1 MENRRAGLNCPARFT
16 LTKQK
21 MHSSKKI
28 VLVASLLAAVLT
40 APAGAG
46 DLVAARAKAQALCE
60 NCHGV
65 NGIANL
71 PGAANLSGQQKE
83 YLREQLRAFR
93 SGTRQNP
100 QMSVIA
106 KMLSDS
112 DIENLSEWYAAF
124 KVTVEM
130 PN

>member
-1 MENRRAGLNCPARFT
+1 MSGPGLVGPARFI
-16 LTKQK
+16 LSKQK
-21 MHSSKKI
+21 MHIFKKK
-28 VLVASLLAAVLT
+28 LLGTFLLLAVLLE
-40 APAGAG
+40 PALAG
-46 DLVAARAKAQALCE
+46 DMAAARTKAQALCE

-65 NGIANL
+65 NGVATL

-93 SGTRQNP
+93 SGSRQNP

-106 KMLSDS
+106 KMLTDA

-130 PN
+130 PK

>member
-1 MENRRAGLNCPARFT
+1 MNKSFITFL
-16 LTKQK
+16 
-21 MHSSKKI
+21 
-28 VLVASLLAAVLT
+28 LLAALLE
-40 APAGAG
+40 PALAG
-46 DLVAARAKAQALCE
+46 DMAAARTKAQALCE

-65 NGIANL
+65 NGVATL

-93 SGTRQNP
+93 SGSRQNP

-106 KMLSDS
+106 KMLSDA

-130 PN
+130 PK

>member
-1 MENRRAGLNCPARFT
+1 MRTFG
-16 LTKQK
+16 
-21 MHSSKKI
+21 KKW
-28 VLVASLLAAVLT
+28 VVASLLLT
-40 APAGAG
+40 GLSGA
-46 DLVAARAKAQALCE
+46 LLQAARAGDMAAARVKAQTLCE

-65 NGIANL
+65 DGIATL

-93 SGTRQNP
+93 SGGRQNP

-106 KMLSDS
+106 KMLNDA

-124 KVTVEM
+124 KITVEK
-130 PN
+130 PQ

>member
-1 MENRRAGLNCPARFT
+1 LKKRAGQTSPARFT
-16 LTKQK
+16 LSKQK
-21 MHSSKKI
+21 MRIFKTN
-28 VLVASLLAAVLT
+28 VFVASVLLTALLAPVWA
-40 APAGAG
+40 ADMA
-46 DLVAARAKAQALCE
+46 AARAKAQGLCG
-60 NCHGV
+60 NCHGT
-65 NGIANL
+65 NGVATL

-100 QMSVIA
+100 QMNVIA
-106 KMLSDS
+106 KMLTDA

-130 PN
+130 PQ

>member
-1 MENRRAGLNCPARFT
+1 MRL
-16 LTKQK
+16 
-21 MHSSKKI
+21 SKKRI
-28 VLVASLLAAVLT
+28 LVPSLLLAVLT
-40 APAGAG
+40 CSLIGAATAG
-46 DLVAARAKAQALCE
+46 DVAAARAKAQMLCE

-65 NGIANL
+65 NGVATL

-106 KMLSDS
+106 KTLTDA

>member
-1 MENRRAGLNCPARFT
+1 M
-16 LTKQK
+16 K
-21 MHSSKKI
+21 MRLSRKRI
-28 VLVASLLAAVLT
+28 LVPSLLLAALT
-40 APAGAG
+40 GSLMESAVAG
-46 DLVAARAKAQALCE
+46 DMAAARAKAQVLCE

-65 NGIANL
+65 NGVATL

-93 SGTRQNP
+93 SGSRQNP

-106 KMLSDS
+106 KILTDS
-112 DIENLSEWYAAF
+112 DIENLSEWYASF

>member
-1 MENRRAGLNCPARFT
+1 
-16 LTKQK
+16 
-21 MHSSKKI
+21 MHLFKKR
-28 VLVASLLAAVLT
+28 LVITSLLLAALSSLLL
-40 APAGAG
+40 APAQAG
-46 DLVAARAKAQALCE
+46 DVAAGRAKAQALCE

-65 NGIANL
+65 NGVANL

-93 SGTRQNP
+93 SGSRQNP
-100 QMSVIA
+100 QMNVIA
-106 KMLSDS
+106 KMLTDA

-130 PN
+130 PK

>member
-1 MENRRAGLNCPARFT
+1 MRLSR
-16 LTKQK
+16 
-21 MHSSKKI
+21 KKLR
-28 VLVASLLAAVLT
+28 VTSLLLAALSGALFET
-40 APAGAG
+40 ALAG
-46 DLVAARAKAQALCE
+46 DVAAGRAKAQALCE

-65 NGIANL
+65 NGVANL

-93 SGTRQNP
+93 SGSRQNP
-100 QMSVIA
+100 QMGVIA
-106 KMLSDS
+106 KMLTDA

-130 PN
+130 PK